1 VQKNRDE
8 ARGLMRS
15 LGYGPENRLTVT
27 VWTSK
32 SASHRDPAAILIDQL
47 KEIWIEGEL
56 KPVEIAHW
64 MDRLTRKGF
73 TLAVNL
79 SMSVLD
85 DPDAQYYQNYS
96 CQSPRNYTGY
106 CNSEIEALI
115 DKQSA
120 EGDPVKRKELVWL
133 IERKLIEDA
142 VRPTLFF
149 MRQGTCWQ
157 PQVKGLTL
165 MDNSI
170 FNSWRME
177 DVWLDR

>member
-1 VQKNRDE
+1 MYQPKIRDDLIRKLYFRARREQKKMTCLLNDLLE
-8 ARGLMRS
+8 EVLTGE
-15 LGYGPENRLTVT
+15 PE
-27 VWTSK
+27 
-32 SASHRDPAAILIDQL
+32 P
-47 KEIWIEGEL
+47 
-56 KPVEIAHW
+56 P
-64 MDRLTRKGF
+64 
-73 TLAVNL
+73 
-79 SMSVLD
+79 
-85 DPDAQYYQNYS
+85 PYS
-96 CQSPRNYTGY
+96 ETEQR
-106 CNSEIEALI
+106 
-115 DKQSA
+115 

>member
-1 VQKNRDE
+1 
-8 ARGLMRS
+8 
-15 LGYGPENRLTVT
+15 
-27 VWTSK
+27 
-32 SASHRDPAAILIDQL
+32 
-47 KEIWIEGEL
+47 
-56 KPVEIAHW
+56 